1 MESLLYRVNL
11 FLEVSAGMG
20 RLERKRRFIAVVL
33 ACLLVVGMAPT
44 LRAQQDVASET
55 EEWTIPEGTE
65 FKLQLHTT
73 VNSKTSKA
81 GDRVMATLID
91 PVAVE
96 DREVLPKSVRVDGH
110 VGEIKAAGRKGKG
123 GYLYIV
129 FDTVELSNGE
139 KVAIVGSLT
148 EIFSSEGGD
157 DASVGVEGELKG
169 RGPSRKKQ
177 VAIAGIA
184 TAAGAAGGIGPGI
197 AAGVGGVLIAV
208 LIPRGKQA
216 SLAAG
221 SLIGMRLDRDVTF
234 SIPASSQ

>member
-1 MESLLYRVNL
+1 MTR
-11 FLEVSAGMG
+11 
-20 RLERKRRFIAVVL
+20 RLIAAVL
-33 ACLLVVGMAPT
+33 ACLVTAGTVPAAV
-44 LRAQQDVASET
+44 AQQEASGET

-73 VNSKTSKA
+73 VNSKTSNA

-96 DREVLPKSVRVDGH
+96 DREVLPKGVRVDGH
-110 VGEIKAAGRKGKG
+110 IGEVRAAGRKGKG

-129 FDTVELSNGE
+129 FDTVELPNGE
-139 KVAIVGSLT
+139 KVALVGSLT
-148 EIFSSEGGD
+148 EIFSSEGAD
-157 DASVGVEGELKG
+157 DATVGVEGELKG

-177 VAIAGIA
+177 MAIAGVT

-197 AAGVGGVLIAV
+197 AAGVGGLLLAI

-216 SLAAG
+216 SLVAG
-221 SLIGMRLDRDVTF
+221 SLVGMRLDRDVTF
-234 SIPASSQ
+234 SFPASSQ